1 MKIKDIVFTI
11 IGLIIV
17 LSIAAVAGN
26 YNAKTKKIDEFKNFV
41 KDCKGIYDNYFSE
54 KNDEYD
60 KLLLKAEEAIKNKKY
75 SSFDSLEKEFESFIN
90 EISTEYTEE
99 LTTSVQK
106 LKDLNLSFLDSSISE
121 VEKLINEKKFSAARE
136 AINYIYKK
144 NNDIIVEK
152 KKSNIKEKISKAVN
166 FKSEKYSVFDLF
178 FEDYEND
185 NDYEAYAV
193 VGKMIGEDFEGS
205 IWFANDDIVEK
216 ISDKSTKKYSP
227 SIIKNEYNSHFQFP
241 TFGDN
246 NEVST
251 TLWGVKNDKPE
262 EILETTSGYIFQNK
276 EGDLS
281 FILPT
286 NEVIANIQEP
296 SVWSGNAL
304 NTYYLYWENGYK
316 EYEGREISNEDF
328 IKYENGQNV
337 LDEIKKEIER
347 KFPENKSITL
357 ENIIYRQNGVININY
372 IINEK
377 DEKLYKKNVLV
388 KVEDNVVSIK
398 DNNISTTTEN
408 IVKEILKDGTIDLN
422 GFEGNVLTK

>member
-60 KLLLKAEEAIKNKKY
+60 KLLLKAEEAIKNKEY
-75 SSFDSLEKEFESFIN
+75 SSFNSLEKEFESFIN

-99 LTTSVQK
+99 LTNSLKK
-106 LKDLNLSFLDSSISE
+106 LKDLKLSFLDSSISE

-136 AINYIYKK
+136 AINDIYKK

-166 FKSEKYSVFDLF
+166 FKSENDSVFDIF
-178 FEDYEND
+178 FGDYEND
-185 NDYEAYAV
+185 NDYEAFAV
-193 VGKMIGEDFEGS
+193 VGKISGEAFEGS
-205 IWFANDDIVEK
+205 IWFANDNIVEK
-216 ISDKSTKKYSP
+216 VSDKSTKKYFP
-227 SIIKNEYNSHFQFP
+227 SVIKNEYNIHFQFP
-241 TFGDN
+241 TFSDN

-262 EILETTSGYIFQNK
+262 EVLESKSGYVSQDK

-281 FILPT
+281 FILP
-286 NEVIANIQEP
+286 NHEVIANMQEP
-296 SVWSGNAL
+296 VIWSGNAL
-304 NTYYLYWENGYK
+304 NTYYLYWQNGYK
-316 EYEGREISNEDF
+316 EFEGREISNEEF
-328 IKYENGQNV
+328 IKYENGQSV

-357 ENIIYRQNGVININY
+357 ENIIYRQNGIININY

-377 DEKLYKKNVLV
+377 DERLYKKNVLV
-388 KVEDNVVSIK
+388 NIKDNVVSIK
-398 DNNISTTTEN
+398 DNNISTSTEN
-408 IVKEILKDGTIDLN
+408 TIKEILKDGNIDLK
-422 GFEGNVLTK
+422 GFEDNILIK